1 MSSSG
6 AGDGRRLVFGC
17 QYLLAMAVR
26 FIRTLAMLTGFLGA
40 KLGANSG
47 RYEATMSDVQPES
60 AQVSST

>member
-1 MSSSG
+1 
-6 AGDGRRLVFGC
+6 
-17 QYLLAMAVR
+17 MAVR

-47 RYEATMSDVQPES
+47 KYETAMSDVQPES